1 MIHLL
6 LIPCTNNIPFT
17 FAAIVV
23 DFMLPIYLF
32 QVGFG
37 IRKDEKGRWSYQG
50 RDWCANPHHGGCS
63 RLVYVLSI
71 LNGTAGYIAIFI
83 GYV

>member
-6 LIPCTNNIPFT
+6 LIPCTNNILLT
-17 FAAIVV
+17 LAAIVADV
-23 DFMLPIYLF
+23 VLPIYLF
-32 QVGFG
+32 QVRFG
-37 IRKDEKGRWSYQG
+37 LLKGDKGRWSYQG

-63 RLVYVLSI
+63 RLVHVLSI